1 MVASKEDQKQLI
13 EGKKN
18 IIKISL
24 SDIFDIGIK
33 ISGFNFRSISGNPE
47 SIHIRIPNEILGS
60 LLVRYS
66 TAQTQI

>member
-1 MVASKEDQKQLI
+1 MAASKEGQKTRI

-18 IIKISL
+18 KIKISL

-47 SIHIRIPNEILGS
+47 SIHIRNPNEIFRS
-60 LLVRYS
+60 LLGR
-66 TAQTQI
+66 

>member
-1 MVASKEDQKQLI
+1 MAASKEGQKTRI

-18 IIKISL
+18 KIKISL

-47 SIHIRIPNEILGS
+47 SIHIRIPNEIFSSHLQSGS
-60 LLVRYS
+60 G
-66 TAQTQI
+66 